1 MNFEQLKKDS
11 FIIREQYII
20 INAIL
25 GQNLDIVNNELKAL
39 ILLQNELK
47 NNDKDYFIKQVKEI
61 KESTFILKDDIER
74 MNKALSYSNK
84 LISIDSNMNFGNL

>member
-1 MNFEQLKKDS
+1 MNFKQLKKDS
-11 FIIREQYII
+11 FIIREQYIT

-47 NNDKDYFIKQVKEI
+47 NEDKGYFIKQAKET
-61 KESTFILKDDIER
+61 KESTFVLKDAMKR
-74 MNKALSYSNK
+74 MNKVLSYSNK
-84 LISIDSNMNFGNL
+84 LISIDSNMNFTNL